1 MSYIG
6 SNYTQQLTTPAVDYF
21 NGNGV
26 TTTFQLTRSVTS
38 IFAIQVVVNNVPQ
51 NAREAYGITA
61 GNQLVFTSAPS
72 AGTNNIYVVYDSQV
86 GQAVTPSPGTVN
98 TPALGSIS
106 NINSIGSNFTLQRD
120 GVTALTVDQNRNIK
134 IQNTTTFNTSLPL
147 GRVHVALT
155 DSVRNTTLMNANNTN
170 TLAVLSAPFGSPE
183 LTVNAGAKWGMLF
196 SGNGDFNTTSA
207 GLATATKAAGVYAV
221 SEDTAAGYNRRIG
234 LAIHTCDFD
243 AGHREAMRISGA
255 GIMTI
260 PNQIFFSASSSDG
273 TNISTSV
280 PTKINVYTSVQRNV
294 GNAYNGPTSRFTA
307 PIAGVYFFRAN
318 GWLPPG
324 TTLGALAIRVN
335 GAQVSAHRMSH
346 TGGQANFCTLVPTY
360 IGFLNVGDYV
370 ELWTSTDGGAVFHPS
385 SGTVYS
391 NFSGYLLG

>member
-120 GVTALTVDQNRNIK
+120 GVTALTVDQNQNIK
-134 IQNTTTFNTSLPL
+134 II
-147 GRVHVALT
+147 
-155 DSVRNTTLMNANNTN
+155 
-170 TLAVLSAPFGSPE
+170 
-183 LTVNAGAKWGMLF
+183 
-196 SGNGDFNTTSA
+196 
-207 GLATATKAAGVYAV
+207 Y
-221 SEDTAAGYNRRIG
+221 
-234 LAIHTCDFD
+234 
-243 AGHREAMRISGA
+243 
-255 GIMTI
+255 
-260 PNQIFFSASSSDG
+260 IF
-273 TNISTSV
+273 
-280 PTKINVYTSVQRNV
+280 
-294 GNAYNGPTSRFTA
+294 
-307 PIAGVYFFRAN
+307 
-318 GWLPPG
+318 
-324 TTLGALAIRVN
+324 
-335 GAQVSAHRMSH
+335 
-346 TGGQANFCTLVPTY
+346 
-360 IGFLNVGDYV
+360 
-370 ELWTSTDGGAVFHPS
+370 
-385 SGTVYS
+385 
-391 NFSGYLLG
+391 